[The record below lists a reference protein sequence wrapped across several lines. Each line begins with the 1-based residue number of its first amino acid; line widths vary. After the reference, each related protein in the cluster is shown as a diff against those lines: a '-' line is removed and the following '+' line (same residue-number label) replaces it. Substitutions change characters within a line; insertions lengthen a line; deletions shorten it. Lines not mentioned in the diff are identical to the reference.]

1 MLYIYMV
8 HKGGALHIF
17 IAFKH
22 TEEIAKNHERDK
34 ERERERERGGGIS
47 IPIVSLPFP
56 I

>member
-8 HKGGALHIF
+8 HKGDALHIF

-22 TEEIAKNHERDK
+22 TEEIAKNHEREK
-34 ERERERERGGGIS
+34 ERERGGIS
-47 IPIVSLPFP
+47 IHIVSLPFP